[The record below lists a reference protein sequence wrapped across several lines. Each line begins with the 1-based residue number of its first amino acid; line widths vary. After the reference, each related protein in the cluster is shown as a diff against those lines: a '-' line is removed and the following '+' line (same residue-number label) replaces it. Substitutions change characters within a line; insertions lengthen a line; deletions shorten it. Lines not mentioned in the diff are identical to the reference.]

1 MWVISIPNL
10 ILSGNIQT
18 LPDYYSLMM
27 YRVLLRTYKLDRVR
41 YLLPNEFGHFY
52 LDPLFISVTVLK
64 RNKVLGIQ
72 KKNIASTS
80 QRQQG
85 IRAKE
90 AFAFL
95 ISFSSMFSLCLRCI
109 LVGRWKIPSP
119 TIFFPSCFQLNQT
132 MTNNIFSSIF
142 FILFIFN
149 RSKYNL
155 S

>member
-10 ILSGNIQT
+10 TLSGNIQI
-18 LPDYYSLMM
+18 LPDYYSPMM
-27 YRVLLRTYKLDRVR
+27 YRVLLGTYELGRVR

-85 IRAKE
+85 IRVIE
-90 AFAFL
+90 AFAFP
-95 ISFSSMFSLCLRCI
+95 ISFSSMFSLRLRCI
-109 LVGRWKIPSP
+109 LVGWWKIPSP
-119 TIFFPSCFQLNQT
+119 TIFIPSCFQINQT
-132 MTNNIFSSIF
+132 MTNNIFLLYFSFSLSSTNPNIA
-142 FILFIFN
+142 
-149 RSKYNL
+149 
-155 S
+155 